1 MFSVVFGSDYLS
13 NNNFL
18 QALVN
23 VVQSLLTLIFVY
35 ANVFVHGS
43 ILEDL
48 GTYRLPMIFFLL
60 FQNCLS
66 AIDVYLYQPIV
77 TFSSAKSIGPK
88 DPTRV
93 ILHLF
98 HRHNT

>member
-23 VVQSLLTLIFVY
+23 VVQSLLTLTFVY

-43 ILEDL
+43 ILED
-48 GTYRLPMIFFLL
+48 LL